1 MLKEPTI
8 LALLIQTYARSG
20 KLQKGKQLHA
30 RLLTSA
36 GWPAT
41 TFVANHLLSMYAKCG
56 DLPHALSLFDVM
68 PHRNLVTWTAMITGF
83 SHNARF
89 FDALTT
95 FSSMLAAGIQ
105 PTQFALS
112 SAIQAATALHSL
124 PSGRRLHSISLKL
137 GFHTE
142 LFVGSNLADMY
153 SKCDSLAA
161 ARMIFDELSDKDE
174 VSWTAMIDGYAKN
187 GDFENALVV
196 FRDAIQDDTVAVDQ
210 HLICSAVSASSGL
223 NGGGNIGQSIH
234 GCAVKSGFTADDAVI
249 NSLTD
254 MYSKTGDMGSASAL
268 VNASSNGWNI
278 VSCSSLIHGYVEMD
292 QIEEAITVFLESN
305 RRGISPNEFTFSSL
319 IKGCAGGAVLEQG
332 IQFHSQVIKTSFILD
347 PFVCAVLVDMY
358 GKCGLISSSTKIFEE
373 TQSPTNITW
382 NSIVSVLAQ
391 HGCGQ
396 KAVEAFH
403 QMVGRHVEPNHV
415 TFVSLLV
422 ACSHSG
428 LVEQGLQFFNSMQEK
443 FGVEPRDEHYSCVI
457 DMLGRAGRLG
467 EAEEFIGRMPAEP
480 NAFAWCSL
488 LGACRIHGHK
498 ALGELA
504 AEKLMEIE
512 PENTGTHVL
521 LSTIYA
527 GAGQWEDVKAVRRL
541 IRDSGM
547 KKLPG
552 MSWVEVEK
560 KTHVFAADD
569 CSHPRKDEIYEKME
583 ELWAR
588 IGEAGYVPYTGAVAS
603 NVEEREK
610 ERILKHHSERIAVAF
625 ALISLPA
632 GKPIIVMKNLRVCV
646 DCHAAI
652 KLIAKIEKRAIIV
665 RDNARFH
672 HFLEAGECSC
682 GDYW

>member
-8 LALLIQTYARSG
+8 LALLIQTYGRSG

-41 TFVANHLLSMYAKCG
+41 TFVANHLLSMYSKCG

-68 PHRNLVTWTAMITGF
+68 PHRNLITWTAMITG
-83 SHNARF
+83 
-89 FDALTT
+89 
-95 FSSMLAAGIQ
+95 
-105 PTQFALS
+105 
-112 SAIQAATALHSL
+112 
-124 PSGRRLHSISLKL
+124 
-137 GFHTE
+137 
-142 LFVGSNLADMY
+142 Y

-187 GDFENALVV
+187 GDFENSLVV
-196 FRDAIQDDTVAVDQ
+196 FRDAIQ
-210 HLICSAVSASSGL
+210 
-223 NGGGNIGQSIH
+223 
-234 GCAVKSGFTADDAVI
+234 
-249 NSLTD
+249 
-254 MYSKTGDMGSASAL
+254 
-268 VNASSNGWNI
+268 
-278 VSCSSLIHGYVEMD
+278 
-292 QIEEAITVFLESN
+292 
-305 RRGISPNEFTFSSL
+305 RGIRPNEFTFSSL
-319 IKGCAGGAVLEQG
+319 IKGCAGGTVLEQG

-347 PFVCAVLVDMY
+347 AFVCAVLVDMY
-358 GKCGLISSSTKIFEE
+358 GKCGLISSSTQIFEE

-382 NSIVSVLAQ
+382 NSIVGVLAQ

-428 LVEQGLQFFNSMQEK
+428 LVKQGLQFFNSMQEK

-488 LGACRIHGHK
+488 LGACRTHGHK

-527 GAGQWEDVKAVRRL
+527 GARQWEDVKAVRRL

-588 IGEAGYVPYTGAVAS
+588 IGEAGYVPYTGAVVS

-625 ALISLPA
+625 ALISSPVE
-632 GKPIIVMKNLRVCV
+632 KPIIVMKNLRVCV

-652 KLIAKIEKRAIIV
+652 KLIAKIEKRTIIV

-672 HFLEAGECSC
+672 HFLDAGECSC